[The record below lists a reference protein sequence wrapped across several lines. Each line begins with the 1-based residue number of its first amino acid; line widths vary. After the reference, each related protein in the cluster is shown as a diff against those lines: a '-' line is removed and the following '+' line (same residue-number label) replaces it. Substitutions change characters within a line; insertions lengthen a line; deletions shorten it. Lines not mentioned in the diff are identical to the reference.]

1 MHAVAAADS
10 LDVPAA
16 ACPVDPPSPLAEL
29 SQIAL
34 SLDALNC
41 GAMLVGR
48 NGIIAHVNPRFC
60 EMIARPRAEL
70 IGAELAG
77 LYPVGDESRA
87 MIQRLLAD
95 FDRPRE
101 AEFALPLP
109 EGKRLPVIFSARPVG
124 SDGIL
129 GEYAPITVIDLT
141 KQKLAEQR
149 LLEQN
154 QSIGELSDRVIQQA
168 LILREQNETLEKRV
182 RERTAQLHEA
192 YIETVYM
199 LAIASEAKDEDTG
212 AHVRRIGRLAQA
224 IALQLGMSDTEAEQ
238 IGWSAVLHDVGKIHT
253 PDRVLKKP
261 GPLTPQERDRMQQH
275 TLAGERIMRPSRH
288 FAQASRIARSHHE
301 NWDGSGYPDA
311 TKGEEIPLEARIV
324 HLADVY
330 DALTHPRVYKDAWNH
345 AVAMEEIHRNRG
357 RMFDPKVVDA
367 FDRLEQNGGVKNP
380 S

>member
-1 MHAVAAADS
+1 MHALAATGS
-10 LDVPAA
+10 LDVPSAVCA
-16 ACPVDPPSPLAEL
+16 VVPPSPLAEL

-41 GAMLVGR
+41 GAVLVGR

-60 EMIARPRAEL
+60 EMIARPRSEL
-70 IGAELAG
+70 IGAELVG
-77 LYPVGDESRA
+77 LYPSNGDESRA

-129 GEYAPITVIDLT
+129 GEYAVITVIDLT

-154 QSIGELSDRVIQQA
+154 QAIGELSDRVIEQA

-182 RERTAQLHEA
+182 RERTAQLNEA

-212 AHVRRIGRLAQA
+212 AHVRRIGRLSQA
-224 IALQLGMSDTEAEQ
+224 IALQLGMSETEAER

-261 GPLTPQERDRMQQH
+261 GPLTPQERERMKQH
-275 TLAGERIMRPSRH
+275 TLAGERIMRPSSH

-311 TKGEEIPLEARIV
+311 TSGEQIPLEARIV

-330 DALTHPRVYKDAWNH
+330 DALTHPRVYKEAWDR

-357 RMFDPKVVDA
+357 RMFDPNVVDA
-367 FDRLEQNGGVKNP
+367 FERLEQTGGVKNP
-380 S
+380 